1 MGTLQRFDLQAIL
14 DETDIT
20 SFVET
25 GAGRGWSLA
34 YAAKHDFLRL
44 LSCELHPELYQEVV
58 RNFADDPRVEVRCE
72 ESVDFLAWCA
82 DALAGPALFFLDAH
96 FPGGADFGL
105 TTYAESRR
113 ADDSHLPL
121 KGELSVLRS
130 YSALSDSMVVID
142 DSCIYLEGDFQ
153 AGPCAPESRASPQA
167 TEGVTHLLEELAET
181 HDLTHLLLDQGYWV
195 LRPRSVADRNLSS
208 LIRQRPGETLG
219 NLEAWISRR
228 RDGTNAQ

>member
-1 MGTLQRFDLQAIL
+1 MGTLQRFNVRAIL

-44 LSCELHPELYQEVV
+44 LSCELHPDLHEEVV
-58 RNFADDPRVEVRCE
+58 RKFSDDPRVEVRCE
-72 ESVDFLAWCA
+72 ESVDFLTWCA

-105 TTYAESRR
+105 TTYAESKRP
-113 ADDSHLPL
+113 DDGHLPL
-121 KGELSVLRS
+121 NEELSVLRS
-130 YSALSDSMVVID
+130 YSGLSRSIVVID
-142 DSCIYLEGDFQ
+142 DSCIYLEGEFQ
-153 AGPCAPESRASPQA
+153 AGPCPPESRASPQA
-167 TEGVTHLLEELAET
+167 TVGVTDLLEELGQT

-195 LRPRSVADRNLSS
+195 LRPRDGGGRNLSGW
-208 LIRQRPGETLG
+208 IRQRPGEALG
-219 NLEAWISRR
+219 NLDAWISRR
-228 RDGTNAQ
+228 RDGSDTH